1 VRITTG
7 ARRAETVASS
17 ASLISAV
24 GYNQSVELSSC
35 RNILYKCNFGSR
47 RDQIWCEIV
56 PLSCLSICYHNL
68 QLGFSSFCRWRFQA
82 GLKRAYGNVRNTVL
96 RSQQVLEKSS
106 ILENFW

>member
-1 VRITTG
+1 MRITTG

-47 RDQIWCEIV
+47 RDQI
-56 PLSCLSICYHNL
+56 
-68 QLGFSSFCRWRFQA
+68 
-82 GLKRAYGNVRNTVL
+82 
-96 RSQQVLEKSS
+96 
-106 ILENFW
+106 